1 MMLESFTLASET
13 DEAVFR
19 VSNDPLMTMSCYS
32 ENIYPFGIFPQKKL
46 RHLEFDDITIFCG
59 GNGSGKSTLLNLIA
73 RKIGLGHASPYND
86 TPFFEKYL
94 SLCSYT
100 PRHPPAAPE
109 GSCVVTSDD
118 VFESLLKARR
128 RNENTGRLRDELFQ
142 RYTKLKDNPD
152 GFDGFRSLE
161 DIDILKEHNEAVRMT
176 RSRFISGRMT
186 PEDPLRSNGESA
198 FAIFTERIRENAL
211 YLLDEPIG
219 ADREGN
225 EIHLTDLLGTDKDAV
240 SDAAETSIESGRA
253 LRLID
258 TPLLS
263 ERERRVVQMR
273 YGLLDGAPR
282 PQHEVARALG
292 ISRSYVS
299 RIEKRALDK
308 LRHALGG

>member
-46 RHLEFDDITIFCG
+46 RNLEFDDITIFCG

-211 YLLDEPIG
+211 YLLDEPENSLSAQLQRQLARYIS
-219 ADREGN
+219 DSRCE
-225 EIHLTDLLGTDKDAV
+225 AV
-240 SDAAETSIESGRA
+240 
-253 LRLID
+253 
-258 TPLLS
+258 
-263 ERERRVVQMR
+263 
-273 YGLLDGAPR
+273 
-282 PQHEVARALG
+282 
-292 ISRSYVS
+292 
-299 RIEKRALDK
+299 
-308 LRHALGG
+308 

>member
-211 YLLDEPIG
+211 YLLDEPENSLSAQLQRQLARYI
-219 ADREGN
+219 
-225 EIHLTDLLGTDKDAV
+225 
-240 SDAAETSIESGRA
+240 SDSARFYGCRFIIATHS
-253 LRLID
+253 
-258 TPLLS
+258 PFLLS
-263 ERERRVVQMR
+263 LLYVYLFDLDSVPVRTCRWTELGQMR
-273 YGLLDGAPR
+273 EYYEFFRLHSEEFER
-282 PQHEVARALG
+282 
-292 ISRSYVS
+292 
-299 RIEKRALDK
+299 
-308 LRHALGG
+308 

>member
-46 RHLEFDDITIFCG
+46 RNLEFDDITIFCG

-73 RKIGLGHASPYND
+73 RKIELGHASPYND

-211 YLLDEPIG
+211 YLLDEPENSLSAQLQRQLARYI
-219 ADREGN
+219 
-225 EIHLTDLLGTDKDAV
+225 
-240 SDAAETSIESGRA
+240 SDSARFYGCRFIIATHS
-253 LRLID
+253 
-258 TPLLS
+258 PFLLS
-263 ERERRVVQMR
+263 LKGAKLYDLDSVPVRTCRWTELGQMR
-273 YGLLDGAPR
+273 EYYEFFRLHSEEFER
-282 PQHEVARALG
+282 
-292 ISRSYVS
+292 
-299 RIEKRALDK
+299 
-308 LRHALGG
+308 

>member
-142 RYTKLKDNPD
+142 RYKKLKDNPD

-211 YLLDEPIG
+211 YLLDEPENSLSAQLQRQLARYI
-219 ADREGN
+219 
-225 EIHLTDLLGTDKDAV
+225 
-240 SDAAETSIESGRA
+240 SDSARFYGCRFIIATHS
-253 LRLID
+253 
-258 TPLLS
+258 PFLLS
-263 ERERRVVQMR
+263 LKGAKLYDLDSVPVRTCRWTELGQMR
-273 YGLLDGAPR
+273 EYYEFFRLHSEEFER
-282 PQHEVARALG
+282 
-292 ISRSYVS
+292 
-299 RIEKRALDK
+299 
-308 LRHALGG
+308 

>member
-1 MMLESFTLASET
+1 M
-13 DEAVFR
+13 
-19 VSNDPLMTMSCYS
+19 
-32 ENIYPFGIFPQKKL
+32 
-46 RHLEFDDITIFCG
+46 
-59 GNGSGKSTLLNLIA
+59 LNLIA

-152 GFDGFRSLE
+152 GFNGFRSLE

-211 YLLDEPIG
+211 YLLDEPENSLSAQLQRQLARYI
-219 ADREGN
+219 
-225 EIHLTDLLGTDKDAV
+225 
-240 SDAAETSIESGRA
+240 SDSARFYGCRFIIATHS
-253 LRLID
+253 
-258 TPLLS
+258 PFLLS
-263 ERERRVVQMR
+263 LKGAKLYDLDSVPVRTCRWTELGQMR
-273 YGLLDGAPR
+273 EYYEFFRLHSEEFER
-282 PQHEVARALG
+282 
-292 ISRSYVS
+292 
-299 RIEKRALDK
+299 
-308 LRHALGG
+308 

>member
-46 RHLEFDDITIFCG
+46 RNLEFDDITIFCG

-142 RYTKLKDNPD
+142 RYTKLKENPD

-211 YLLDEPIG
+211 YLLDEPENSLSAQLQRQLARYI
-219 ADREGN
+219 
-225 EIHLTDLLGTDKDAV
+225 
-240 SDAAETSIESGRA
+240 SDSARFYGCRFIIATHS
-253 LRLID
+253 
-258 TPLLS
+258 PFLLS
-263 ERERRVVQMR
+263 LKGAKLYDLDSVPVRTCRWTELGQMR
-273 YGLLDGAPR
+273 EYYEFFRLHSEEFER
-282 PQHEVARALG
+282 
-292 ISRSYVS
+292 
-299 RIEKRALDK
+299 
-308 LRHALGG
+308 

>member
-46 RHLEFDDITIFCG
+46 RNLEFDDITIFCG

-152 GFDGFRSLE
+152 GFNGFRSLE

-211 YLLDEPIG
+211 YLLDEPENSLSAQLQRQLARYI
-219 ADREGN
+219 
-225 EIHLTDLLGTDKDAV
+225 
-240 SDAAETSIESGRA
+240 SDSARFYGCRFIIATHS
-253 LRLID
+253 
-258 TPLLS
+258 PFLLS
-263 ERERRVVQMR
+263 LKGAKLYDLDSVPVRTCRWTELGQMR
-273 YGLLDGAPR
+273 EYYEFFRLHSEEFER
-282 PQHEVARALG
+282 
-292 ISRSYVS
+292 
-299 RIEKRALDK
+299 
-308 LRHALGG
+308 

>member
-152 GFDGFRSLE
+152 GFNGFRSLE

-211 YLLDEPIG
+211 YLLDEPENSLSAHRQIEL
-219 ADREGN
+219 ASLIRKAAKYYKCQF
-225 EIHLTDLLGTDKDAV
+225 IISTHSVFLLAIKQAKIYDLDENPVDVKPWTQLK
-240 SDAAETSIESGRA
+240 
-253 LRLID
+253 
-258 TPLLS
+258 
-263 ERERRVVQMR
+263 
-273 YGLLDGAPR
+273 
-282 PQHEVARALG
+282 
-292 ISRSYVS
+292 ISQLYHDFF
-299 RIEKRALDK
+299 KRHDDEFDDD
-308 LRHALGG
+308 

>member
-32 ENIYPFGIFPQKKL
+32 ENIYSFGIFPQKKL

-211 YLLDEPIG
+211 YLLDEPENSLSAQLQRQLARYI
-219 ADREGN
+219 
-225 EIHLTDLLGTDKDAV
+225 
-240 SDAAETSIESGRA
+240 SDSARFYGCRFIIATHS
-253 LRLID
+253 
-258 TPLLS
+258 PFLLS
-263 ERERRVVQMR
+263 LKGAKLYDLDSVPVRTCRWTELGQMR
-273 YGLLDGAPR
+273 EYYEFFRLHSEEFER
-282 PQHEVARALG
+282 
-292 ISRSYVS
+292 
-299 RIEKRALDK
+299 
-308 LRHALGG
+308 

>member
-46 RHLEFDDITIFCG
+46 RNLEFDDITIFCG

-142 RYTKLKDNPD
+142 RYTKLKENPD

-176 RSRFISGRMT
+176 RSRFISGRMA

-211 YLLDEPIG
+211 YLLDEPENSLSAQLQRQLARYI
-219 ADREGN
+219 
-225 EIHLTDLLGTDKDAV
+225 
-240 SDAAETSIESGRA
+240 SDSARFYGCRFIIATHS
-253 LRLID
+253 
-258 TPLLS
+258 PFLLS
-263 ERERRVVQMR
+263 LKGAKLYDLDSVPVRTCRWTELGQMR
-273 YGLLDGAPR
+273 EYYEFFRLHSEEFER
-282 PQHEVARALG
+282 
-292 ISRSYVS
+292 
-299 RIEKRALDK
+299 
-308 LRHALGG
+308 

>member
-186 PEDPLRSNGESA
+186 PEDPLRSKV
-198 FAIFTERIRENAL
+198 RKD
-211 YLLDEPIG
+211 LDELVTY
-219 ADREGN
+219 R
-225 EIHLTDLLGTDKDAV
+225 
-240 SDAAETSIESGRA
+240 
-253 LRLID
+253 
-258 TPLLS
+258 
-263 ERERRVVQMR
+263 
-273 YGLLDGAPR
+273 
-282 PQHEVARALG
+282 
-292 ISRSYVS
+292 
-299 RIEKRALDK
+299 
-308 LRHALGG
+308 

>member
-46 RHLEFDDITIFCG
+46 RNLEFDDITIFCG

-211 YLLDEPIG
+211 YLLDEPENSLSAQLQRQLARYI
-219 ADREGN
+219 
-225 EIHLTDLLGTDKDAV
+225 
-240 SDAAETSIESGRA
+240 SDSARFYGCRFIIATHS
-253 LRLID
+253 
-258 TPLLS
+258 PFLLS
-263 ERERRVVQMR
+263 LKGAKLYDLDSVPVRTCRWTELGQMR
-273 YGLLDGAPR
+273 EYYEFFRLHSEEFER
-282 PQHEVARALG
+282 
-292 ISRSYVS
+292 
-299 RIEKRALDK
+299 
-308 LRHALGG
+308 